1 MSIKMQVTQLVSLI
15 SSNKMLEI
23 KNLKIFEKTDIL
35 VDVSEEIWIDVFKQ
49 LGEIFCL
56 RTNLE
61 YF

>member
-35 VDVSEEIWIDVFKQ
+35 VDVSEEI
-49 LGEIFCL
+49 
-56 RTNLE
+56 
-61 YF
+61 